1 VVERARPNLLI
12 TRHDASDN
20 VELSDGSKWRIW
32 PGDIAITLGWLPNTE
47 IEISRIDDEMCSHV
61 LINYSNRSQRV
72 RVIKANEHWPVE
84 KVRRELKSST
94 RVKGRLK

>member
-32 PGDIAITLGWLPNTE
+32 PGDIGTTLGWLPNTE
-47 IEISRIDDEMCSHV
+47 IEISRIDDQICSHV
-61 LINYSNRSQRV
+61 LINYSDQSQRV
-72 RVIKANEHWPVE
+72 RVIRANEHWPVE
-84 KVRRELKSST
+84 KVRRQLKLN
-94 RVKGRLK
+94 R

>member
-1 VVERARPNLLI
+1 MAERTRPNLLI

-72 RVIKANEHWPVE
+72 RVIEANEHWPVE
-84 KVRRELKSST
+84 KVRRELKNST
-94 RVKGRLK
+94 GVKGRLK